1 MRIFPKSPLTLLFGQ
16 LGDLC
21 QVSSDTGTP
30 GPHAGEMRGVVAA
43 HASDAAIG
51 PGRVELNAL
60 DIVDDGFD
68 ALLGRMLDSA
78 FSIFDSC
85 FAQRNE
91 TLQSRWDF
99 FVGVRLRI
107 GPAALVAQIVR
118 QRVVQVNNF
127 VILPCTDAALWT
139 KKNDL
144 HRFSSFTSF
153 SSLRAFEQFKSFQP
167 FATINVVQS
176 SLNLLFSP
184 YESRTSFLSFRKLVF
199 QPSPF

>member
-30 GPHAGEMRGVVAA
+30 GPHASEMRGVVAA

-60 DIVDDGFD
+60 DIVDNGFHP
-68 ALLGRMLDSA
+68 LLGRMVNSTLGILDG
-78 FSIFDSC
+78 C
-85 FAQRNE
+85 FAHCIEPLR
-91 TLQSRWDF
+91 SGWF
-99 FVGVRLRI
+99 FCVGVRLRL

-144 HRFSSFTSF
+144 HVFPPS
-153 SSLRAFEQFKSFQP
+153 RAFQVLERS
-167 FATINVVQS
+167 NS
-176 SLNLLFSP
+176 S
-184 YESRTSFLSFRKLVF
+184 SRSSR
-199 QPSPF
+199 